1 MTRLLDGWLRAEKLR
16 WNWIVFPPAPRV
28 ILVQRCIQRNQIK
41 QSFIF
46 VANVVPTCLW
56 PFTSSRASSSIS
68 RLRLWTAVSRA
79 FRASSFLS
87 SAPSICLV
95 HPIKN
100 RKGGK
105 GLKVPPWNATKDI
118 PQTGIRRFLQSCFFD
133 TPNIPNGLASMVSS
147 SSTPASSASE
157 IADLRSRIPQCRC
170 VSWELRAFTALTFEP
185 RRCSST

>member
-16 WNWIVFPPAPRV
+16 WNWIVSPPAPRV
-28 ILVQRCIQRNQIK
+28 ILVQKCIQRNHIK

-46 VANVVPTCLW
+46 VANVVPTFLW

-100 RKGGK
+100 
-105 GLKVPPWNATKDI
+105 PPWNTRKDI
-118 PQTGIRRFLQSCFFD
+118 PQTGIRRFVQSCFFD